1 MVAGHNLDARQ
12 QGMEIKSSKRI
23 HVLNSIGGMAIYA
36 AQVLDVFNIQ
46 YIFNSSAN
54 TVPRQKANAPH
65 ESIESLSFITAL
77 GISPQAARLLG
88 RYSFTLK

>member
-36 AQVLDVFNIQ
+36 AQILDVFNIQ

-54 TVPRQKANAPH
+54 TVPRQK
-65 ESIESLSFITAL
+65 SKRTARVHRVVVIHYRTGDL
-77 GISPQAARLLG
+77 ATGSKVIR
-88 RYSFTLK
+88 